1 LFLCYSIVYHYNGA
15 QWYKQFLQ
23 VGRLD
28 QALILRGLALLSVSS
43 ASVSSIFMVLT
54 LPFGELN
61 LVGLALNLVD

>member
-1 LFLCYSIVYHYNGA
+1 MVHNGINSS
-15 QWYKQFLQ
+15 YRLQ